1 MTGLGILPRPIKLKG
16 LLMILEEIRKAKEKY
31 KAAELE
37 FGEAVK
43 RAFPLGCRVAVEHG
57 RGVVRG
63 KVIGHVVS
71 GNSVGYVRFI
81 NECTGVN
88 RSLFGGSS
96 HTPMKRL
103 DTEKM
108 PNVK

>member
-1 MTGLGILPRPIKLKG
+1 MN
-16 LLMILEEIRKAKEKY
+16 LEEIRKAKENY

-71 GNSVGYVRFI
+71 GHDVGYVRLI
-81 NECTGVN
+81 NEFTGVK
-88 RSLFGGSS
+88 RSLFGGCS

-103 DTEKM
+103 DTEKDA
-108 PNVK
+108 